1 MQILTFS
8 PSLQDMRIE
17 RSFLGIVF
25 NLALKMYV
33 YMFCSMFNELF
44 IINPYTKTKQNN
56 MNDEFVK
63 INRA

>member
-8 PSLQDMRIE
+8 SSLQDMRIE

-33 YMFCSMFNELF
+33 HVLFNVQR
-44 IINPYTKTKQNN
+44 IIHHQSLYQNKTKQY
-56 MNDEFVK
+56 E
-63 INRA
+63 